1 MADPW
6 AMHAYL
12 ATSPNGDT
20 ATTHGGTTGSDAPK
34 HQAADTLALVYNLIA
49 ASYASPGQALRED
62 VESGRFDAALAALA
76 KRLEL
81 APVTLGDAAFDTL
94 RAQYVDLFVSS
105 GTGLTSPP
113 YLGYAVDGE
122 LLGPAAEAMGRFLLA
137 HDVGINLEW
146 TDMPDHLAAIGEAG
160 LFLLGMD
167 RTDAALE
174 LLERYVRPWFD
185 RYATAVA
192 TKDVSG
198 FYGPLTT
205 FMHASI
211 REVTRGNGS

>member
-1 MADPW
+1 MQIHLASSPKGDP
-6 AMHAYL
+6 AARHE
-12 ATSPNGDT
+12 ATSKP
-20 ATTHGGTTGSDAPK
+20 GSGSHAE
-34 HQAADTLALVYNLIA
+34 AETLALVYNLIA
-49 ASYASPGQALRED
+49 AGYASPGDALRDD
-62 VESGRFDAALAALA
+62 VDSGRFDAAVKNLAE
-76 KRLEL
+76 RLG
-81 APVTLGDAAFDTL
+81 VTPARSHEVAFDTL
-94 RAQYVDLFVSS
+94 PAHYVDLFVSS
-105 GTGLTSPP
+105 ATGLTSPP

-122 LLGPAAEAMGRFLLA
+122 LLGPTAEAMGRFLLG
-137 HDVGINLEW
+137 HGVGITREW

-160 LFLLGMD
+160 LFLLGME

-185 RYATAVA
+185 RYATPVA

-205 FMHASI
+205 CLHASI